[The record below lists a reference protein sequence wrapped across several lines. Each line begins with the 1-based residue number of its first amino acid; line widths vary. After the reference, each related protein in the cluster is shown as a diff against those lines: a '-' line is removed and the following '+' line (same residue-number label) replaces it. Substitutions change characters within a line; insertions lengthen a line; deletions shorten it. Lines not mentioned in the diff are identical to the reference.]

1 MKNKLNPGSFSIND
15 NKLRIKN
22 LTGETSVLFEDISSI
37 SFKKSFS
44 RNLMYIIF
52 GILTYMLGVTLGNS
66 SKGDNYKTIIIGLDI
81 SEVSILICMTGIIL
95 IILYFIKKIKYDDVI
110 VETRGGMLLT
120 YSVKE
125 GEGKNQVNLIEE
137 QKRLM
142 TNKI

>member
-37 SFKKSFS
+37 SFTKNSVPNIKYIYYGIIGFIIGIFIG
-44 RNLMYIIF
+44 NL
-52 GILTYMLGVTLGNS
+52 
-66 SKGDNYKTIIIGLDI
+66 SKNLNDIGTITCIIGL
-81 SEVSILICMTGIIL
+81 ILIL
-95 IILYFIKKIKYDDVI
+95 LPFFNDNFRIKFDDVI

-120 YSVKE
+120 FSVQD
-125 GEGKNQVNLIEE
+125 GEGSNQVDLIEK

-142 TNKI
+142 TNKL

>member
-1 MKNKLNPGSFSIND
+1 MKSKNNPGSFSIND
-15 NKLRIKN
+15 NKLRITN
-22 LTGETSVLFEDISSI
+22 LNGESSVLFEDISSI
-37 SFKKSFS
+37 SFKKNSS
-44 RNLMYIIF
+44 RNLMYVIF

-66 SKGDNYKTIIIGLDI
+66 SKGDNYKTIIIGLNI

-142 TNKI
+142 TNTI

>member
-37 SFKKSFS
+37 SFTKNSVPNIKYIYYGIIGFIIGIFIG
-44 RNLMYIIF
+44 NL
-52 GILTYMLGVTLGNS
+52 
-66 SKGDNYKTIIIGLDI
+66 SKNLNDIGTITCIIGL
-81 SEVSILICMTGIIL
+81 ILIL
-95 IILYFIKKIKYDDVI
+95 LPFFNDNFRIKFDDVI

-120 YSVKE
+120 FSVQD
-125 GEGKNQVNLIEE
+125 GEGSNQVDLIEK

-142 TNKI
+142 SK

>member
-37 SFKKSFS
+37 SFTKNSVPDIK
-44 RNLMYIIF
+44 YIYY
-52 GILTYMLGVTLGNS
+52 G
-66 SKGDNYKTIIIGLDI
+66 IIGFIIGIFIGNLSKNFNNFGTI
-81 SEVSILICMTGIIL
+81 TCITGIIL
-95 IILYFIKKIKYDDVI
+95 ISLPFFSDNFRIKFEDVI

-120 YSVKE
+120 FSVQE
-125 GEGKNQVNLIEE
+125 GEGSNQVDLIEK

-142 TNKI
+142 INKI

>member
-22 LTGETSVLFEDISSI
+22 LIGETSVLFEDISSI
-37 SFKKSFS
+37 SFTKNSVPNIKYIYYGIISFILGIFIGNLNKSL
-44 RNLMYIIF
+44 NDI
-52 GILTYMLGVTLGNS
+52 G
-66 SKGDNYKTIIIGLDI
+66 TITCIIGLI
-81 SEVSILICMTGIIL
+81 VILL
-95 IILYFIKKIKYDDVI
+95 PFFNDNFRIKFDDVI

-120 YSVKE
+120 FSVQD
-125 GEGKNQVNLIEE
+125 GEGSNQVDLIEK